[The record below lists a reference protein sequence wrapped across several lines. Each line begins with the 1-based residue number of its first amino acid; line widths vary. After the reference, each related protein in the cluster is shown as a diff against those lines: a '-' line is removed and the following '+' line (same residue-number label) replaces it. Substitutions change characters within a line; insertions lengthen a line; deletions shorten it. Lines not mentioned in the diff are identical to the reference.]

1 MTAEKRIANLDGLR
15 FIAAAVVA
23 VCHFDL
29 IKVHFG
35 LERTGWRF
43 FSNSAQVAV
52 TFFFVLSGFLITWL
66 LLREKLADVAGRI
79 SIRRFYGKRIRRIW
93 PLYYL
98 LLLLTFFVFRE
109 ISLLHPSG
117 GNEWAAGNNLVMK
130 RFTGYLFFLPNYTE
144 YTWGPQF
151 YFGQTWSLGVEE
163 FFYLFFPVGLYFV
176 SKQGVLKYLV
186 MLAAVFFLLSV
197 GVHFFNRYS
206 FVPGG
211 VKSILFVFFDKYRI
225 YAFAAGGIGAWL
237 LLNRDSTITHRLV
250 LLEKKP
256 VARTLLFLL
265 TGLVLGGITFSFLT
279 QQVYSMLIAILIYA
293 TVSSGISFSLLNSR
307 VMIYLGKISY
317 GIYMLHGL
325 GIIIVLQLAGN
336 LEGLSMAGEILLA
349 AAAVLLTILLATA
362 SYELFEKFFLRKK
375 RVKPLTE

>member
-66 LLREKLADVAGRI
+66 LLREKLADSTGRI
-79 SIRRFYGKRIRRIW
+79 SIRRFYLKRIKRIW

-109 ISLLHPSG
+109 ISLLNPSL
-117 GNEWAAGNNLVMK
+117 GNELTAGNNLVMK

-176 SKQGVLKYLV
+176 SKKGVLKYLLI
-186 MLAAVFFLLSV
+186 LAAVFFLLSI

-206 FVPGG
+206 PAASGL
-211 VKSILFVFFDKYRI
+211 KSILFVFFDKYRI

-237 LLNRDSTITHRLV
+237 LLNRDPVTTKRMA
-250 LLEKKP
+250 LLEKK
-256 VARTLLFLL
+256 VIAWTLLFLL
-265 TGLVLGGITFSFLT
+265 TGLILGGVTFSFLT
-279 QQVYSMLIAILIYA
+279 QQVYSLLIAFFLYA
-293 TVSSGISFSLLNSR
+293 TVSSGISFYFLNNR

-325 GIIIVLQLAGN
+325 AIVMVLQLAGK
-336 LEGLSMAGEILLA
+336 LEGLSMAGEIVLTA
-349 AAAVLLTILLATA
+349 VAVLLTIMLAAA
-362 SYELFEKFFLRKK
+362 SYELFEKFFLRKR